1 MNYSTH
7 LTGQKAV
14 TAESWV
20 VAVCSSGCNLLPA
33 QGVLY
38 DLRTN
43 LIYFPKCPS
52 HLVLTVEVVCF
63 LWVIWIFVYFFF
75 LNYAFQF
82 VFIMLYSVSLFV
94 EDSINCWWEGT
105 EAAVDGLGGCNEIK
119 WMSLYCPVLWCTLQG
134 GTFSA
139 ISLFNRFTRLNQQNA
154 QTCSLGICIIISHF
168 IFPQVAV
175 RKGPSSGNQTKYY
188 SIKPNQSHCVQLT
201 WCQESSG

>member
-7 LTGQKAV
+7 LTGQNTV
-14 TAESWV
+14 TVESWV
-20 VAVCSSGCNLLPA
+20 VVVCSTWCNLLPA

-43 LIYFPKCPS
+43 FIYIPKCHS

-63 LWVIWIFVYFFF
+63 LWVIRIFIYFF
-75 LNYAFQF
+75 LNYTVQF
-82 VFIMLYSVSLFV
+82 VFIMLNSVSLFV

-139 ISLFNRFTRLNQQNA
+139 LSLFNSFTILNQQNA
-154 QTCSLGICIIISHF
+154 QTCSLCIYVIISHL
-168 IFPQVAV
+168 IFPRVSV
-175 RKGPSSGNQTKYY
+175 RKGLSSGNQTK
-188 SIKPNQSHCVQLT
+188 
-201 WCQESSG
+201 